1 MFSTHKQQ
9 GKLAYAELHAA
20 IARLQLVPNISFK
33 ASWGVSTLRCI
44 FWAAVAVLMRSPSRE
59 TKLSGMHSSQ
69 NCVTVY
75 PATVHSKPFHP
86 FQGHKRNKSTF
97 LKIQCPQDLIKK
109 LGTKRCCVF
118 PPPLTPKMYMKMP
131 EHGQQKCNKKTPQTC
146 WKQNMFHMLTNH
158 TWYHP

>member
-33 ASWGVSTLRCI
+33 ASWGVSTLQCI
-44 FWAAVAVLMRSPSRE
+44 FWAAAAIPMRSPSRE

-69 NCVTVY
+69 NCVTIY
-75 PATVHSKPFHP
+75 PATVHSKTFHP
-86 FQGHKRNKSTF
+86 FQGHKRHKSTF
-97 LKIQCPQDLIKK
+97 LKIQCAQDLIKK

-118 PPPLTPKMYMKMP
+118 PPPR
-131 EHGQQKCNKKTPQTC
+131 HQKCTWRCQSMDGKNVTKKTLKHAENRTC
-146 WKQNMFHMLTNH
+146 SIC
-158 TWYHP
+158 